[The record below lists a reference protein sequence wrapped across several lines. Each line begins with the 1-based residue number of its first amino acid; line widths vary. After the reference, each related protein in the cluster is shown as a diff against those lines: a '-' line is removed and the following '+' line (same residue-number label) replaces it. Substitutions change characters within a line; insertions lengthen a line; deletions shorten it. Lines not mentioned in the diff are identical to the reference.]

1 MKKSKV
7 AIFCLICTLLCT
19 LFCVPAAADIGTEAY
34 EKTME
39 VLQRVGV
46 LEASAA
52 GEAGDAVS
60 RAEFTAWAVRAMG
73 MNVSAGGTGKSGFA
87 DVPDAH
93 PYAGVV
99 EQARQLGLIDGNGN
113 TLFYPDNKISYQEAA
128 KILVNVTGYHR
139 KLSDRT
145 QSSYMAMANQL
156 GIMRATGSP
165 NYAMAARRD
174 VLYKMIENALD
185 VDVLKQTG
193 FGSEVRFESQKG
205 QTVMSEYLKVGKY
218 KGVVT
223 ATPYTTYNGPSNLQ
237 NNQMEINSATYTVS
251 INRATV
257 ENLLGHQ
264 VIYYVDI
271 ADPSEDYPTIL
282 LLRDNMP
289 EGRVITVNAEDIKSD
304 TTPKTL
310 YYYTYSDSG
319 AARSE
324 SAAIEENANVI
335 YNGVYFGKAH
345 MLQDSDMQP
354 AMGSVTLVDTDGS
367 GRYDLVKINNILT
380 IVVESANSTERT
392 VSDYYK
398 RATLKIDDSAEVRIL
413 KAGREITFDE
423 LKAWDVLA
431 VKEDREKTTVEIEV
445 TSSRVNGT
453 VKAIGDDTITVDEQ
467 ELELAESLKTF
478 LEQTGEAKYQV
489 SLGDS
494 GSFYLD
500 ADGKI
505 AAIDA
510 GGKSGTGGNYG
521 YLIKWGMGSGLSTKC
536 QMKVLTKSNEIVTLD
551 AAEKLTIDGV
561 SGQNGTAL
569 NAQFNK
575 LENARPAGSYSGTE
589 ATITAAYTKQNY
601 VIVYKT
607 NEAGLVTE
615 VDTVIDNPAERGLG
629 LTIDYP
635 AANKRYKSGY
645 KFSGKTAINN
655 FNYSASTVMFNI
667 PMEEN
672 ADEKSYTAVNDFTHD
687 QFFDVAAYDRI
698 NGQVSV
704 VCNFK
709 SSGGGSS
716 NELSTNVNTLNTVG
730 IVQKVTKT
738 AGEDNETATK
748 VYLVNGGKETSY
760 TFVPDKI
767 IPELKFGDVIVY
779 NSDSLGRIDA
789 MKILF
794 QPTEDKQP
802 FLEGA
807 ASAYEACYGM
817 VYEKFPNVVTM
828 LTDLSKKDNA
838 KLSDL
843 EPYMINSF
851 SRIYLVDMKEEEVRL
866 GSTADIF
873 SYEMDPENASMMFLK
888 LYYDNPKEAII
899 FKWK

>member
-1 MKKSKV
+1 MKRSKV
-7 AIFCLICTLLCT
+7 AIFCLVCTMLCM
-19 LFCVPAAADIGTEAY
+19 LFCVPVAADIGTESF
-34 EKTME
+34 EQTMT

-46 LEASAA
+46 LEAGTA

-60 RAEFTAWAVRAMG
+60 RAEFTTLAVRAMG
-73 MNVSAGGTGKSGFA
+73 VSVSTGGTGKSGFS

-113 TLFYPDNKISYQEAA
+113 SLFYPDNKISYQEAA
-128 KILVNVTGYHR
+128 KILVNVTGYQR
-139 KLSDRT
+139 KLSDKS
-145 QSSYMAMANQL
+145 QSSYMAMANQI
-156 GIMRATGSP
+156 GIMRSLGNP
-165 NYAMAARRD
+165 NYSMVARRD
-174 VLYKMIENALD
+174 VLYKMLENALE

-193 FGSEVRFESQKG
+193 FGSEVTFESRRD
-205 QTVMSEYLKVGKY
+205 QTVMKEYLKVAKY
-218 KGVVT
+218 RGMVT

-237 NNQMEINSATYTVS
+237 TDQIEIDSVIYTVS
-251 INRATV
+251 MNRGTV

-271 ADPSEDYPTIL
+271 ADPTEEYPTIL
-282 LLRDNMP
+282 LLNDNMT
-289 EGRVITVNAEDIKSD
+289 EERIITVKAEDIQA
-304 TTPKTL
+304 TTTTKLL
-310 YYYTYSDSG
+310 YYYIYSDSG
-319 AARSE
+319 SARSQ
-324 SAAIEENANVI
+324 SAPIEETANVI
-335 YNGVYFGKAH
+335 YNGVYYGKAH
-345 MLQDSDMQP
+345 MLRNSDMQP
-354 AMGSVTLVDTDGS
+354 MVGSVTLVDTDGS
-367 GRYDLVKINNILT
+367 GRYDLVKIDDILT
-380 IVVESANSTERT
+380 IVVESANANERT
-392 VSDYYK
+392 ISDYYK
-398 RATLKIDDSAEVRIL
+398 RTALKIDDSAELRIL
-413 KAGREITFDE
+413 KAGREIAFEDI
-423 LKAWDVLA
+423 KAWDVLA
-431 VKEDREKTTVEIEV
+431 VKQNKEKDTVEIEV
-445 TSSRVNGT
+445 TSSRINGT

-467 ELELAESLKTF
+467 EVELAESLKTF
-478 LEQTGEAKYQV
+478 LAQTSEAKYQV

-500 ADGKI
+500 ADGKV

-510 GGKSGTGGNYG
+510 GGKSGTSGNYG

-536 QMKVLTKSNEIVTLD
+536 QMKVLTKTNEIATLE
-551 AAEKLTIDGV
+551 AADKIIIDGV
-561 SGQNGTAL
+561 GGQNGAAL
-569 NAQFNK
+569 KAQFDK
-575 LENARPAGSYSGTE
+575 LENVRPAGSYSGTE
-589 ATITAAYTKQNY
+589 ATIIAAYSKQNY

-607 NEAGLVTE
+607 NEAGQVTE
-615 VDTVIDNPAERGLG
+615 VDTVIDNPEEKGLG

-645 KFSGKTAINN
+645 KFSGRTAINN
-655 FNYSASTVMFNI
+655 FNYSASTIMFNI

-672 ADEKSYTAVNDFTHD
+672 ADEKTYTAVNDFTHD

-698 NGQVSV
+698 NGQVAV

-709 SSGGGSS
+709 ASGGGSG

-738 AGEDNETATK
+738 ASDDGDTVTK

-760 TFVPDKI
+760 TFVPDKT

-789 MKILF
+789 MRVLF
-794 QPTEDKQP
+794 QPTEDTQP

-807 ASAYEACYGM
+807 ASSYEACYGM